1 MSCNVGGIE
10 RAIRVLVGLAL
21 IGLAYFQLLTGGW
34 DVLAYI
40 VGGVA
45 LLTGFIGYC
54 PAWAVFRINTCA
66 AKPAKAGST
75 GH

>member
-10 RAIRVLVGLAL
+10 RAVRVLVGLAL
-21 IGLAYFQLLTGGW
+21 IGLAYFQVLTGGW
-34 DVLAYI
+34 DTLAYV

-45 LLTGFIGYC
+45 LVTGFVGYC

-66 AKPAKAGST
+66 PKPAKAGST
-75 GH
+75 SH

>member
-40 VGGVA
+40 VGGIA

-54 PAWAVFRINTCA
+54 PAWAVFRINTSA
-66 AKPAKAGST
+66 PKPAKAGST